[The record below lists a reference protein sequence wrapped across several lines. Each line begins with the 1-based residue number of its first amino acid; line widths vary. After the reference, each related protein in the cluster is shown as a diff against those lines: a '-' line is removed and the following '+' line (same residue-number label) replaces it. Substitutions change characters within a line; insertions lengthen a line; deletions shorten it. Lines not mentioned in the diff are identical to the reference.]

1 MKLNLLPLALT
12 AALAVSA
19 APVYETNKCR
29 HEQIDQLAVFGDS
42 YSDIHNVYE
51 LSKHTWPLPKT
62 YYNGRF
68 SNGPIWP
75 EYVASAKRYK
85 LLDYAYG
92 GATSDASVVQGYSG
106 SDSTLAVPGFIQQ
119 IQTYNPATRSR
130 ATLARTLFAVNFQ
143 GNDFIFN
150 PAIDTQV
157 VLANI
162 ERGIRELI
170 AAGAEN
176 FLIVE
181 NFNYG
186 LVPFFSADPA
196 VAAKYAAIAAKE
208 HAEYKGLIRKLRSE
222 FSGAK
227 AHRGGS
233 GVDFEVLDLYEFFKT
248 LTSPRELH
256 RLGITETVKGCVSN
270 DYKTVCP
277 NPEEYFYYDGFHATT
292 KIHLEIA
299 KAVVDLI

>member
-1 MKLNLLPLALT
+1 MKLTLLPLALT

-19 APVYETNKCR
+19 APVYECR
-29 HEQIDQLAVFGDS
+29 RERIEQFAVFGDS

-68 SNGPIWP
+68 SNGPVWP
-75 EYVASAKRYK
+75 EYVARAKRYK
-85 LLDYAYG
+85 LVDYAYG
-92 GATSDASVVQGYSG
+92 GGTSDASVVQGYSG
-106 SDSTLAVPGFIQQ
+106 PDSTLAVPGFIQQ
-119 IQTYNPATRSR
+119 IHTYNPTAKSRS
-130 ATLARTLFAVNFQ
+130 TLARTLFAVNFQ

-170 AAGAEN
+170 AAGAKN

-181 NFNYG
+181 NFNFG
-186 LVPFFSADPA
+186 QVPYFSADPA

-208 HAEYKGLIRKLRSE
+208 HAEYRGLIQKLRKE

-227 AHRGGS
+227 ACHGGS
-233 GVDFEVLDLYEFFKT
+233 RVDFAVLDLYEFFKT
-248 LTSPRELH
+248 LYSPHVLR

-292 KIHLEIA
+292 KIHREIA

>member
-1 MKLNLLPLALT
+1 MKLTLLPLALT

-19 APVYETNKCR
+19 APVYEIDNCR
-29 HEQIDQLAVFGDS
+29 RERIDQLAVFGDS

-62 YYNGRF
+62 YFKGRF
-68 SNGPIWP
+68 SNGPIWS
-75 EYVASAKRYK
+75 EYVAKAKRYK

-119 IQTYNPATRSR
+119 IQTYNPATKSR
-130 ATLARTLFAVNFQ
+130 ATMARTLFAVNFQ
-143 GNDFIFN
+143 GNDFIFS
-150 PAIDTQV
+150 PDIDTQV

-170 AAGAEN
+170 AAGAKN

-186 LVPFFSADPA
+186 LVPYFSADPA

-208 HAEYKGLIRKLRSE
+208 HAEYKGLIRKLRDE

-227 AHRGGS
+227 ACHGGS
-233 GVDFEVLDLYEFFKT
+233 GIDFDVLDLYEFFKG
-248 LTSPRELH
+248 LSSPRELR

-292 KIHLEIA
+292 KIHYEIA
-299 KAVVDLI
+299 KAVVRLI